1 MAGAKDVALRY
12 SDFWPAFAQFSRLD
26 LGPLVVAQG
35 LDWDAVGPLRRSA
48 ATLGA

>member
-1 MAGAKDVALRY
+1 MAGAKDLALRY
-12 SDFWPAFAQFSRLD
+12 SGFWPAFARILRLD
-26 LGPLVVAQG
+26 LDPVVVAQG